1 MVLWNEIERRKR
13 DTAELVLCSNHL
25 GIVLSVIVSLAIVAI
40 SSKNHV
46 SNSLWFV
53 VAAFALPIPI
63 VLHFRKSDHW
73 IWDFHL
79 YYCHHCFTGRVAVTS
94 AAILNLAVDRAK

>member
-13 DTAELVLCSNHL
+13 DTTELVLCSNHL
-25 GIVLSVIVSLAIVAI
+25 GIVLSVIVSLAIVSI

-63 VLHFRKSDHW
+63 VLHFEKR
-73 IWDFHL
+73 IIGF
-79 YYCHHCFTGRVAVTS
+79 GIVTCITAIVLPLA
-94 AAILNLAVDRAK
+94 AAIFFGI